1 MLTKK
6 NQYINVLEKIMTEI
20 LKSQKNSQIV
30 RKNIVLLY
38 WHIGKI
44 LLEYSEYNSKFITNL
59 SADLSSLFF
68 NMKGLTPWNLK
79 KMRKFA
85 KNYPDYEFVKNY
97 CAKITWSNNI
107 LIIDKVDSFE
117 KRKWYIEQ
125 TIQCS
130 WSFNLLNKQINSD
143 LYNRQ
148 VTSKKVTNFKNTLPA
163 IQSDLATQTL
173 KDPYCFDFIS
183 SNGKVKELEIEE
195 KMLDKIKDVLTELGH
210 GFAFI
215 GDQYKLTI
223 GDKDYFIDLL
233 FYNVHLKCYIVI
245 ELKAREFHPSDVGK
259 LNFYLSAVNDLVKN
273 ETDNPSI
280 GLLLCKKKDKFTAKY
295 AIKDINNPIAVSE
308 YRLLEDTPQNLQ
320 SLLPKL
326 EDIQLHFSDL
336 E

>member
-1 MLTKK
+1 MLIKK
-6 NQYINVLEKIMTEI
+6 NQYINVLERIKTEI
-20 LKSQKNSQIV
+20 LKSQKNSQAVKKDI
-30 RKNIVLLY
+30 ILLY
-38 WHIGKI
+38 WHIGK
-44 LLEYSEYNSKFITNL
+44 FIKNL
-59 SADLSSLFF
+59 SLDLNSLFF

-97 CAKITWSNNI
+97 CSKITWSNNI

-148 VTSKKVTNFKNTLPA
+148 VTSQKVTNFKNTLPA
-163 IQSDLATQTL
+163 IQSNLATQML

-183 SNGKVKELEIEE
+183 SNNKVKELEIE
-195 KMLDKIKDVLTELGH
+195 KKLLDKIKDVLIELGH

-223 GDKDYFIDLL
+223 DDKDYFIDLL

-245 ELKAREFHPSDVGK
+245 ELKAREFQPSDIGK

-280 GLLLCKKKDKFTAKY
+280 GLLLCKKKDKFTARY

-308 YRLLEDTPQNLQ
+308 YRLLEDTTQNLQ